1 MMKMMLCF
9 SAVLWLLVAAA
20 RGSPIGLSVH
30 EEPCLAVRNSS
41 LQLNQLARTAARE
54 ARNGSNNID
63 DFTSDLAWIE
73 TKDLCDPESL
83 KHNPKTCLEK
93 LLHVSSS
100 YRSAVKRVS
109 EFEKCSKFASKLQ
122 PAMLKLQRDMR
133 RCQPSDWLEAVGRWE
148 EASLCRFTLD
158 RLFSFSILTA
168 RVFAVG
174 IRVFT
179 PPPPP
184 ITDPRSLQ
192 SFLVTVMVQHSGR
205 DSMQNR
211 KVSRSKEEEEAAV
224 SEEEGTGLLNE
235 E

>member
-20 RGSPIGLSVH
+20 WGSPIGLLVH

-63 DFTSDLAWIE
+63 DFTSDLAGSRRRTCATPRPSSTILRRE
-73 TKDLCDPESL
+73 LL
-83 KHNPKTCLEK
+83 VLTCLEK

-133 RCQPSDWLEAVGRWE
+133 RCVGQPSDWLEAVERWQ

-158 RLFSFSILTA
+158 RLFSFSVLTA

-174 IRVFT
+174 D
-179 PPPPP
+179 PSLHAAAAAAHHGE
-184 ITDPRSLQ
+184 TDPDPSP
-192 SFLVTVMVQHSGR
+192 
-205 DSMQNR
+205 
-211 KVSRSKEEEEAAV
+211 AADG
-224 SEEEGTGLLNE
+224 EGFPAAGLTGAR
-235 E
+235 

>member
-20 RGSPIGLSVH
+20 WGSPIGLLVH

-73 TKDLCDPESL
+73 TKDLCDPETL
-83 KHNPKTCLEK
+83 KHNPETCLEK

-133 RCQPSDWLEAVGRWE
+133 RCVGARARGGAHLPQQPSDWLEAVERWQ

-158 RLFSFSILTA
+158 RLFSFSVLTA

-174 IRVFT
+174 
-179 PPPPP
+179 
-184 ITDPRSLQ
+184 DPSL
-192 SFLVTVMVQHSGR
+192 H
-205 DSMQNR
+205 
-211 KVSRSKEEEEAAV
+211 AAAAAHH
-224 SEEEGTGLLNE
+224 GCM
-235 E
+235 